1 MRVGNISEKYDASV
15 AYCASCAVF
24 MTMTNARMMITAD
37 PVCSSGKYA
46 IAQKIEAIAPHRNTF
61 RRPTRSVSAP

>member
-15 AYCASCAVF
+15 AYWASCAVF
-24 MTMTNARMMITAD
+24 VIRMNASTMITAD
-37 PVCSSGKYA
+37 PVCSSGKYT
-46 IAQKIEAIAPHRNTF
+46 IAHAIEAIAPHRNTG